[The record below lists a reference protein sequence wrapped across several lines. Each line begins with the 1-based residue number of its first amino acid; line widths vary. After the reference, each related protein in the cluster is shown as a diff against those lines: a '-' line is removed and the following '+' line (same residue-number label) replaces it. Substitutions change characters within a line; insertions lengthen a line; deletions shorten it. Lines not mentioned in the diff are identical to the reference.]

1 MPTELPGGL
10 MSLLAFIAPII
21 IQLVTRYVPG
31 KLPRYLIALLLAG
44 VTGVAAMVM
53 GGYGWQIDVTFL
65 MYWYTFSQIAFHLI
79 WQPLFNTT
87 GALKRVA
94 E

>member
-1 MPTELPGGL
+1 MPAELPGGL

-21 IQLVTRYVPG
+21 IQSVTRYVSG

-44 VTGVAAMVM
+44 VTGVAAMAM

-65 MYWYTFSQIAFHLI
+65 MYWHTFSQIAFHLV
-79 WQPLFNTT
+79 WQPLTKLT
-87 GALKRVA
+87 GVLAAK
-94 E
+94 